1 MHVTSPTNWLS
12 SNIVSVLE
20 RVPLDRETKAVLL
33 GHPSVLGSVYQLIL
47 AHEGGQWE
55 QTNRLTEGLHL
66 DGEEVGSLYWQAQQ
80 WAREISVG
88 A

>member
-1 MHVTSPTNWLS
+1 
-12 SNIVSVLE
+12 
-20 RVPLDRETKAVLL
+20 
-33 GHPSVLGSVYQLIL
+33 VYQLIL

-80 WAREISVG
+80 WAWEISVG